1 MARIITYECVQCG
14 HQLVS
19 RPTGETDLEPI
30 YCCGLEVAEIS
41 SVMVPA
47 AKPKKKA
54 AAKTAG
60 KTAKKALKPG
70 AKKASAK
77 KRPAAKKKAPKG
89 RK

>member
-47 AKPKKKA
+47 AKPKKKTA
-54 AAKTAG
+54 A

-70 AKKASAK
+70 AKKVSAK
-77 KRPAAKKKAPKG
+77 KRPAAKKKAAKG